1 VRLGRIRARGTGQAE
16 SVLFLEDGVYRMDGD
31 SLSGPHPGQHLA
43 DIETADI
50 LPPILPGKI
59 VCVGLNYL
67 AHVTENDPS
76 RQAPDEP
83 VIFMKPP
90 SALVGHQGRI
100 RIAHPGHR
108 TDYEAELAV
117 VIGKEAR
124 KIEPADALS
133 FVLGYTCANDVSDRT
148 LQKKDGQWVRAKGFD
163 TYCPLGPWIET
174 ELDLCSAVV
183 SSSVNGQLRQ
193 SQAVSTMLFP
203 APFLVSFISKV
214 MTLHPGD
221 VILTGTPEGVGPLQL
236 EDGAEVSV
244 SGIGTLSHTV
254 GCLVPPWAAPGA
266 ARYGGA
272 RYPPAADAVVPCG
285 RRCGPPGVLV

>member
-1 VRLGRIRARGTGQAE
+1 MKEQESCDWEEFGQRGPVRLNRCCFSRMALPDGRRFALR
-16 SVLFLEDGVYRMDGD
+16 
-31 SLSGPHPGQHLA
+31 PHPGQHLA

-133 FVLGYTCANDVSDRT
+133 FV
-148 LQKKDGQWVRAKGFD
+148 
-163 TYCPLGPWIET
+163 
-174 ELDLCSAVV
+174 
-183 SSSVNGQLRQ
+183 
-193 SQAVSTMLFP
+193 
-203 APFLVSFISKV
+203 
-214 MTLHPGD
+214 
-221 VILTGTPEGVGPLQL
+221 
-236 EDGAEVSV
+236 
-244 SGIGTLSHTV
+244 
-254 GCLVPPWAAPGA
+254 
-266 ARYGGA
+266 
-272 RYPPAADAVVPCG
+272 
-285 RRCGPPGVLV
+285 